1 MPETAIYEN
10 CYFMA
15 RPGEVRLTG
24 YWPML
29 PVTPD
34 PCRPEKLRKRQFGGG
49 VAARVYRGHDP
60 RTHFFGHMVH
70 TAPLPFHR
78 FP

>member
-1 MPETAIYEN
+1 MPETAIHEYG
-10 CYFMA
+10 YFTA
-15 RPGEVRLTG
+15 RPSEVRLTG

-34 PCRPEKLRKRQFGGG
+34 PCHPEEFRKRQFGSG

-60 RTHFFGHMVH
+60 PPMRLNVID
-70 TAPLPFHR
+70 PLNG
-78 FP
+78 